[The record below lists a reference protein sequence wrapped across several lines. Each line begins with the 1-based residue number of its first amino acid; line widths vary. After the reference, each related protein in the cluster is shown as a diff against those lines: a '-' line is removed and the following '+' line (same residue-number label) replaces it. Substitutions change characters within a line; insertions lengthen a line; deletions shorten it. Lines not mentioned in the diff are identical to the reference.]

1 VSAPQRRQGVAL
13 LKAES
18 VSERRSCALAGI
30 SRSSYRYVPHPRED
44 AWLAERLQK
53 LSKKRK
59 RYGYRRAWASLRRQ
73 GHRINHKRV
82 ERVWRAEGL
91 SLKKRRRRKRSRPGG
106 SVPCRAEY
114 PNHVWTY
121 DFIHDACLSGQKL
134 KMLTVVDEFTRECLA
149 IETGTSIRAQR
160 VMDVLEGLF
169 AEHGPPAFVRSDNG
183 PEFIART
190 LRQWLAEE
198 GTQTLYIDPGSPW
211 QNAHG
216 ESFHSRFRDECLN
229 AELFA
234 NVQEAKVVIE
244 QWRRDYNQERPHSS
258 LGYLTPAEFK
268 AAWYAEHA
276 EGQRLGLPYC
286 GPPDGQEKGQSSVP
300 CPSVRIPAGSVR
312 SPASALGSVPTV
324 ALSSERAGA
333 SVP

>member
-13 LKAES
+13 LKAEA
-18 VSERRSCALAGI
+18 VSERRSCALVSIG
-30 SRSSYRYVPHPRED
+30 RSSYHYVPHPRDD
-44 AWLAERLQK
+44 AWLAERLQEF
-53 LSKKRK
+53 SDQRK
-59 RYGYRRAWASLRRQ
+59 RYGYRRAWASLRRD

-91 SLKKRRRRKRSRPGG
+91 SLKRRRRRKRGRPGG

-134 KMLTVVDEFTRECLA
+134 KMLTVLDEFTRECLA
-149 IETGTSIRAQR
+149 IETDTSIRAQK
-160 VMDVLEGLF
+160 VMDVLEVLF
-169 AEHGPPAFVRSDNG
+169 AEHGPPAFLRSDNG

-190 LRQWLAEE
+190 LWQWLAGE

-211 QNAHG
+211 QNAYG

-258 LGYLTPAEFK
+258 LSYMTPAEFK
-268 AAWYAEHA
+268 AAWEAANGNDKH
-276 EGQRLGLPYC
+276 LGLPHC
-286 GPPDGQEKGQSSVP
+286 GPPDGENDEEQSTGP
-300 CPSVRIPAGSVR
+300 CSPSVR

>member
-1 VSAPQRRQGVAL
+1 VSAPQRRQGVAV
-13 LKAES
+13 LKAEA
-18 VSERRSCALAGI
+18 VSERRSCALVGI
-30 SRSSYRYVPHPRED
+30 GRSSYRYVPHPGDD
-44 AWLAERLQK
+44 AWLAERLREFSEQ
-53 LSKKRK
+53 RK
-59 RYGYRRAWASLRRQ
+59 RYGYRRAWASLRRE
-73 GHRINHKRV
+73 GHQINHKRV
-82 ERVWRAEGL
+82 YRVWRTEGL
-91 SLKKRRRRKRSRPGG
+91 SLKRRGRRKRGRPGG

-149 IETGTSIRAQR
+149 IETDTSIRAPHVLQ
-160 VMDVLEGLF
+160 VLEGLF
-169 AEHGPPAFVRSDNG
+169 AEHGAPAFLRSDNG
-183 PEFIART
+183 PEFIARK
-190 LRQWLAEE
+190 LREWLAQERA
-198 GTQTLYIDPGSPW
+198 QALYIDPGSPW
-211 QNAHG
+211 QNAYG

-258 LGYLTPAEFK
+258 LGYVTPVEFK
-268 AAWYAEHA
+268 AAWKAA
-276 EGQRLGLPYC
+276 NRNGQRLGLPHC
-286 GPPDGQEKGQSSVP
+286 GAPDGQEKGQSSVP
-300 CPSVRIPAGSVR
+300 CPSVR

-324 ALSSERAGA
+324 ALSSGRAGA

>member
-1 VSAPQRRQGVAL
+1 M
-13 LKAES
+13 LKAEA
-18 VSERRSCALAGI
+18 VSERRSCALVGI
-30 SRSSYRYVPHPRED
+30 GRSSYRYVPHPRDD

-82 ERVWRAEGL
+82 YRVWRAEGL
-91 SLKKRRRRKRSRPGG
+91 SLKTRRRRKRGGAGG

-149 IETGTSIRAQR
+149 IETDTSIRTPHVLQ
-160 VMDVLEGLF
+160 VLEGLL
-169 AEHGPPAFVRSDNG
+169 AEHGAPAFLRSDNG
-183 PEFIART
+183 PEFIARK
-190 LRQWLAEE
+190 LREWLAQERA
-198 GTQTLYIDPGSPW
+198 QTLYIDPGSPW
-211 QNAHG
+211 QNAYG

-234 NVQEAKVVIE
+234 NVPEAKVVIE

-258 LGYLTPAEFK
+258 LGYLTPVEFK
-268 AAWYAEHA
+268 AAWKAA
-276 EGQRLGLPYC
+276 NGNGQRLGLPHC
-286 GPPDGQEKGQSSVP
+286 RAPDGQEKGQSSVP
-300 CPSVRIPAGSVR
+300 CPSVC

-324 ALSSERAGA
+324 ALSSGRADE